1 MATGCREMELGAHC
15 WDGACCCPAGFT
27 GVICEEEIIECESDP
42 CMNGGTCIDEVNGYT
57 CECPDEYIGKYAI
70 FVVPLSSNDLK
81 SN

>member
-1 MATGCREMELGAHC
+1 MKFDFFVFSSYSGQL
-15 WDGACCCPAGFT
+15 
-27 GVICEEEIIECESDP
+27 CEVDTDECASSP
-42 CMNGGTCIDEVNGYT
+42 CEQDGTCDDEVNGYT